1 MPARCRLMNG
11 MREVGLVCDLSTNG
25 CCVVLRSLR
34 PVVGGR
40 ILIKTPTLEAL
51 SGVIRWAQ
59 DSRCGVEFDA
69 PLYEPVVDH
78 LCREYLRSSR
88 EARNAGPKTRGLIEV
103 F

>member
-11 MREVGLVCDLSTNG
+11 LRESGLVCDLSTHG
-25 CCVVLRSLR
+25 CCLVLRSLR
-34 PVVGGR
+34 PIVGGR
-40 ILIKTPTLEAL
+40 ILIKTDTIEAL

-78 LCREYLRSSR
+78 LCREYLRAPR
-88 EARNAGPKTRGLIEV
+88 EARAGAPRTRGMV
-103 F
+103 GGY